1 MKTEELKK
9 LREKDTKELEG
20 MVVEKKRELANAYAN
35 RKASNESNL
44 KIVKNTKRD
53 IAQIL
58 TIIREKEI
66 VQNLK
71 EKEEKS
77 STKGSK

>member
-20 MVVEKKRELANAYAN
+20 MVVEKKRELANSYAN

-71 EKEEKS
+71 EKEEES